1 MERPARGECH
11 RSRAAVTQMN
21 SGRLGNLYGRGR
33 LPGRRRC
40 AEPDISAAA
49 SEGTAGVDCSL
60 DLTNALVIPHPDVPP
75 WRQRRVVVP
84 DRIRGSSPSASV
96 PSRRAPP
103 ASLGP
108 TASAAVHRLF
118 CRLNPATALGGARST
133 VRDSL
138 DSSCLPSPADN
149 NEPPYKKNRPL
160 DKAIKSCSQPLPY
173 SLDLIVIKK

>member
-1 MERPARGECH
+1 MERPARGERH
-11 RSRAAVTQMN
+11 RSSAAVTQTN

-40 AEPDISAAA
+40 GEPDISAAA

-96 PSRRAPP
+96 RSRRAPP

-108 TASAAVHRLF
+108 TASAVVHCLF
-118 CRLNPATALGGARST
+118 LSPQSCAGPRRWRDQPYVILCIRHVSPLLLTTMNLPIKKT
-133 VRDSL
+133 VRSIKQ
-138 DSSCLPSPADN
+138 SSHVHSPFRIAST
-149 NEPPYKKNRPL
+149 L
-160 DKAIKSCSQPLPY
+160 LS
-173 SLDLIVIKK
+173 